1 MTEEFRISLI
11 PEAPDDLGDW
21 ITLGD
26 AVAAVVEKC
35 ARRTGERWQEGHD
48 RHNEA
53 GALHTSNSWS
63 LS

>member
-1 MTEEFRISLI
+1 MTEKLRISMI

-26 AVAAVVEKC
+26 TVAVVIEKC
-35 ARRTGERWQEGHD
+35 ARRTGEWWQEGHG
-48 RHNEA
+48 RHKEA
-53 GALHTSNSWS
+53 GALHASNSWS

>member
-1 MTEEFRISLI
+1 MAEELRISMI

-26 AVAAVVEKC
+26 AIAAVIEKC
-35 ARRTGERWQEGHD
+35 TLRMGERWQEGLGGYK
-48 RHNEA
+48 EA
-53 GALHTSNSWS
+53 DALHASKSWS